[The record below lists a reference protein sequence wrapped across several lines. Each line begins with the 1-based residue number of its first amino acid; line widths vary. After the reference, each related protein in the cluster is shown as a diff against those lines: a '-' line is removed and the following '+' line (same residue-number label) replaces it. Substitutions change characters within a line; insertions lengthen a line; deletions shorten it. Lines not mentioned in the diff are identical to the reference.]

1 MTPGIL
7 FSVLFFVV
15 AAALWFQ
22 SRSAKNEHEGF
33 TNIPADLNK
42 APVVL
47 PASLS
52 QNALPTATVAGQQQK
67 GIPGATSAPR
77 EALATRKDLMELE
90 NKIATWLAAAT
101 QYESSVGLLT
111 PDQNQRRVVLQ
122 ARLTD
127 VLKQLG
133 TSNITDSHKTVSQEI
148 NTIRVENTGWGAQV
162 PSIEEI
168 HAFGRHNPDQTGFLT
183 REQYHEFLNLFNA
196 VLNEFKSHVQPN
208 PLEKVRLQQLEVLKQ
223 SLPPLGDQP
232 TIPIRLSTARLFLEQ
247 ALRPDQPLPTL
258 FSVSFSFDS
267 ESELNTKH
275 IPQDIQRQINDIEW
289 KLTVTGKGK
298 QPHLQKILQ
307 GLKETVAKSEGTPT
321 DQLRSQISSL
331 QNDVESY
338 DPDNYELRVD
348 TLCHQLA
355 NAFSPTDAAAL
366 GCPSTTTVSD
376 STNAETIFRTVCNRI
391 QTSVPTVSP
400 RQFNC

>member
-7 FSVLFFVV
+7 FSILLFVIT
-15 AAALWFQ
+15 AALWFQ
-22 SRSAKNEHEGF
+22 SRSARNENEGF
-33 TNIPADLNK
+33 TNVPADLNK

-52 QNALPTATVAGQQQK
+52 QNALPSATVAGQQQK
-67 GIPGATSAPR
+67 GIPGATNAPR
-77 EALATRKDLMELE
+77 EALATRKDMMELE
-90 NKIATWLAAAT
+90 NKIVTWLAAAT
-101 QYESSVGLLT
+101 QYESSVGPLT
-111 PDQNQRRVVLQ
+111 PDQNQRQVILQ
-122 ARLTD
+122 TRLTD
-127 VLKQLG
+127 VLNQLG
-133 TSNITDSHKTVSQEI
+133 TSIITDSHKTVSQEI

-168 HAFGRHNPDQTGFLT
+168 HAFGRHIPDQTGFLT
-183 REQYHEFLNLFNA
+183 GEQYHEFLNLFNA
-196 VLNEFKSHVQPN
+196 VLNEFKSYVQPN

-223 SLPPLGDQP
+223 SLPSQDNQR
-232 TIPIRLSTARLFLEQ
+232 IPIRLSTARLFLEQ

-258 FSVSFSFDS
+258 FTVSFES
-267 ESELNTKH
+267 ESESSFNWA
-275 IPQDIQRQINDIEW
+275 PQDIHRQISEIEW

-298 QPHLQKILQ
+298 QQPHLQKLLQ
-307 GLKETVAKSEGTPT
+307 GLKETIAKSAGSPT

-331 QNDVESY
+331 QNEAESY

-355 NAFSPTDAAAL
+355 NAFSPTDAVAL
-366 GCPSTTTVSD
+366 GCPLSSSSYD
-376 STNAETIFRTVCNRI
+376 STNAETVFRTVCNRI